1 MERPQKPRFFPKE
14 QHYSSQGGSERTAPA
29 PPFSPVTET
38 LASVHLQ
45 FGDSLLNPI
54 YGSRKISH
62 ELWKSLNFKLFFFLH
77 LKLVNAEHG
86 NDWVKCLPMQ
96 AG

>member
-1 MERPQKPRFFPKE
+1 MIMEKLQKPRFFPKE
-14 QHYSSQGGSERTAPA
+14 QHYSSRGAASALHLH
-29 PPFSPVTET
+29 PPFSPITET

-62 ELWKSLNFKLFFFLH
+62 ELSKSLKFKLFFFFTL
-77 LKLVNAEHG
+77 ET
-86 NDWVKCLPMQ
+86 C
-96 AG
+96 